1 MSSYRS
7 LPDLGGLI
15 QSRANAIQ
23 NLVKAAGAPLPS
35 FNRGTAY
42 QALPYTEEIEGKR
55 AELLEALDE
64 LRALVLGPAEHVY
77 TLTYRAPVTLATFDI
92 LYKYRI
98 AQHLP
103 LDGGLSYKD
112 LGARCG
118 LKESDTRR
126 YVQSA
131 IALRVFEE
139 SPPGI
144 VRHNAA
150 SAALATTILHDWI
163 GYATWGLGA
172 SSVKA
177 ADALQR
183 WPGSEE
189 RGENAFALANGEQ
202 GGRDIF
208 SIIANEPSRVKSF
221 GDAMTFCLGL
231 PNMYHTHFVN
241 HVPWNV
247 GTLATPKVVVDI
259 GGSYGGLLNALLRKY
274 PGIEKAIVEDR
285 PEVTD
290 QGEKQKPAD
299 VAGRLEF
306 KPYDFFTEQP
316 VKGADVYIMRMIMHD
331 WSDKCAAQILQA
343 QIPALKPGARILLN
357 ERVLIPPQP
366 QNLIVARFDMACD
379 IVMNTV
385 FNSKERTRDDW
396 IALLNQADSRFK
408 LKSIVTPPHASLS
421 VIEIVWDGQ

>member
-1 MSSYRS
+1 MPSYRS
-7 LPDLGGLI
+7 LPELGDLI
-15 QSRANAIQ
+15 RSRTHSINNA
-23 NLVKAAGAPLPS
+23 VKAAGEPLPS
-35 FNRGTAY
+35 FDRDTAY
-42 QALPYTEEIEGKR
+42 KALPYTQELEGQR

-64 LRALVLGPAEHVY
+64 LRALALGPAEHVY

-98 AQHLP
+98 AEHLP
-103 LDGGLSYKD
+103 LDGALSYKQ

-118 LKESDTRR
+118 LAESDTRR

-139 SPPGI
+139 GADGL

-150 SAALATTILHDWI
+150 SAALANTILYDWI

-172 SSVKA
+172 ASVKA
-177 ADALQR
+177 ADALKR
-183 WPGSEE
+183 WPESEE
-189 RGENAFALANGEQ
+189 RGENAFALANGEE
-202 GGRDIF
+202 GGLDIF
-208 SIIANEPSRVKSF
+208 SIIANDASRVKSF

-231 PNMYHTHFVN
+231 PNMYHAHFVN
-241 HVPWNV
+241 NVPWDSTSRAV
-247 GTLATPKVVVDI
+247 PKVVVDI
-259 GGSYGGLLNALLRKY
+259 GGSYGALLQALLRKY
-274 PGIEKAIVEDR
+274 PQIEKAIVEDR

-290 QGEKQKPAD
+290 QGEKIKPAD
-299 VAGRLEF
+299 VANRLEF
-306 KPYDFFTEQP
+306 KAYDFFTEQP

-331 WSDKCAAQILQA
+331 WSDKCAAQILRA

-366 QNLIVARFDMACD
+366 RNLIVARFDMACD

-385 FNSKERTRDDW
+385 FNSKERTREDW
-396 IALLNQADSRFK
+396 ISLLNLADSRFK

-421 VIEIVWDGQ
+421 VIEIVWDEK